1 MRKSWDEY
9 YMEIANVVATR
20 STCLKYHV
28 GAVLVRDNRILGT
41 GYNGPPAKMP
51 HCDELN
57 FCEARERARERIDN
71 HCVKAV
77 HAELNAILHCAL
89 HGVSTKDAVLY
100 TTTFPCLHC
109 TLMLINAGIKRI
121 VYLNDYYDNRGDQR
135 QLLANAGIEVV
146 KL

>member
-1 MRKSWDEY
+1 MRKSWNEY

-20 STCLKYHV
+20 STCLKYNV
-28 GAVLVRDNRILGT
+28 GAVLVKDNRILGT

-51 HCDELN
+51 HCNEH
-57 FCEARERARERIDN
+57 CEAKLRYDG
-71 HCVKAV
+71 HCIKAV
-77 HAELNAILHCAL
+77 HAEINVIIHCAL
-89 HGVSTKDAVLY
+89 HGVSTKDSVLY

-109 TLMLINAGIKRI
+109 TLTLINAGIKRI